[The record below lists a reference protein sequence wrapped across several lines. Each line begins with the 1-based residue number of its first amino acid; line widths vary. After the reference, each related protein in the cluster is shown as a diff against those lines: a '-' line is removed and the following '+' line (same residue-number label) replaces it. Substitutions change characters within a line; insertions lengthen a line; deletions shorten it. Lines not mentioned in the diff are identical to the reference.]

1 MKPFNFVALLLFAA
15 GLVWVFTLS
24 ERTVRQIQKT
34 YYSAISPI
42 IFKGGETE
50 QFAKNFIKEVE
61 HSEDLEKRLIRANH
75 ERDQHKLIADQ
86 VRILEIENNELRE
99 ALAFKKQT
107 SFDVVPARVI
117 RKQPQM
123 WGKTIE
129 INRGTEHGLGVSL
142 CVIASNGGLVGR
154 LQLPSDEVSS
164 VLLITDEISQVSARV
179 EGTTEVGLLAGQ
191 RTTYGN
197 APKLRLRYLSKNA
210 VLSKG
215 MKVYTDGRGKL
226 FPADIPIGTIEDF
239 EVGPVYIEADVIP
252 SVNFSELQTVFVIA
266 DLSGEHE

>member
-42 IFKGGETE
+42 ISKGGETE

-99 ALAFKKQT
+99 
-107 SFDVVPARVI
+107 
-117 RKQPQM
+117 
-123 WGKTIE
+123 
-129 INRGTEHGLGVSL
+129 VSL